1 MICFFKK
8 TRLEQVVAYLQM
20 SMCLMRLVYC
30 MDSGG
35 KRSRLEAPG
44 CAVLRR
50 LAHSGCTGADRGM
63 GGMGWSVVLVEE
75 ELGAVGAVDVRCSRV
90 AVVGDDAEV
99 EGPAARGGGDAALRP
114 VVSKRPQPSW

>member
-1 MICFFKK
+1 
-8 TRLEQVVAYLQM
+8 
-20 SMCLMRLVYC
+20 

-44 CAVLRR
+44 CVVLRR

-63 GGMGWSVVLVEE
+63 GGMGWSVVLEEE

-99 EGPAARGGGDAALRP
+99 EGPAARGGGDGDRW
-114 VVSKRPQPSW
+114 PQPHRAPLCTRHSVDEPSR